1 MYGHLFEGRDRETA
15 SALEEARARAVPGA
29 LEFARCAQRHG
40 VTLVYVSNRKDD
52 GERDPTIANLR
63 ALGFPL
69 AGTGE
74 DLVLLTTV
82 TADHEA
88 MVRVRDEV
96 AKAALDE
103 FGAPHVV
110 KADGLA
116 AGGRLAQ
123 ALEERIAAEGSKAGG
138 VLVSLSFQAGDGRYC
153 RTFSL
158 DTGIDGLA
166 CRSAQQ
172 WQIEAIGRSPRAE
185 PAAAATAREVS
196 SELSPAV
203 IAAISRWQAGDAL
216 TPEQERRVRERDWQ

>member
-1 MYGHLFEGRDRETA
+1 MAAAGTSWSDAQVRAFVEGQLDAEATA
-15 SALEEARARAVPGA
+15 QFSAQVRHDLALAERVAR
-29 LEFARCAQRHG
+29 Q
-40 VTLVYVSNRKDD
+40 
-52 GERDPTIANLR
+52 R
-63 ALGFPL
+63 ALKKHPGGTQAVGTPASPQSRRVPIMWWPAAALAVVIAAL
-69 AGTGE
+69 AGWSLPRGS
-74 DLVLLTTV
+74 D
-82 TADHEA
+82 EA
-88 MVRVRDEV
+88 LQPD
-96 AKAALDE
+96 
-103 FGAPHVV
+103 
-110 KADGLA
+110 ADGLA